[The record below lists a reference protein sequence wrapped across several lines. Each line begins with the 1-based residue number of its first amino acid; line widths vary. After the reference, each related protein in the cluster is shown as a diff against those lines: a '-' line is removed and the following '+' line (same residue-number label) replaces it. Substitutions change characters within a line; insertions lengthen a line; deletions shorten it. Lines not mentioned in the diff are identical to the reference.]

1 MQSRPVIH
9 FDPALFRRA
18 PESDTS
24 QRVSEPVTQPSVYAI
39 VPLVAGLVTALLM
52 LVARLY
58 AA

>member
-18 PESDTS
+18 PEADTS

-39 VPLVAGLVTALLM
+39 VPLVAGFITALLM
-52 LVARLY
+52 LLY
-58 AA
+58 